1 MDAMQKMKA
10 MIPLLES
17 IYESFTPL
25 EKNIADFYMH
35 EQGETD
41 LSAKT
46 ISKKLYVSE
55 ASLSRFAQKC
65 GFKGYREFLFY
76 YEQSKIRMHE
86 HVPTGEIAQVLHT
99 YQELLDKTSH
109 IFDETQMERL
119 VRLFSTKERIYVY
132 GRGSSGLVAQEM
144 KLRFMRLGVN
154 IEAITDDH
162 IMRMNTVLLDK
173 QCLVIGISVSGTN
186 EEIIDCLKSAS
197 IQGATTIFMSAR
209 KDKAFEFCDEIL
221 LVASK
226 QYLENG
232 KAISPQFPVLII
244 VDMLYSYFLASD
256 KYHREALHSFSLDVL
271 HERKKVSEK

>member
-1 MDAMQKMKA
+1 MQKTKA

-25 EKNIADFYMH
+25 EKNIADFYLH
-35 EQGETD
+35 EQGELD
-41 LSAKT
+41 LSART
-46 ISKKLYVSE
+46 VAKKLYVSE

-76 YEQSKIRMHE
+76 YEQSKKKEQEYI
-86 HVPTGEIAQVLHT
+86 PTGKIAPVLHT

-109 IFDETQMERL
+109 IFDEVQIERL
-119 VRLFSTKERIYVY
+119 VQLFSTKKRIYVY
-132 GRGSSGLVAQEM
+132 GRGSSGFVAQEM

-162 IMRMNTVLLDK
+162 VMRINTVLLDK
-173 QCLVIGISVSGTN
+173 TCLVIGISVSGTN
-186 EEIIDCLKSAS
+186 EDVIECLKAAS
-197 IQGATTIFMSAR
+197 IQEATTVFISAR
-209 KDKAFEFCDEIL
+209 KDKSFEFCDEIL

-232 KAISPQFPVLII
+232 KAISPQFPVLIMI
-244 VDMLYSYFLASD
+244 DILYSYFLSSD
-256 KYHREALHSFSLDVL
+256 KYYREALHSFTLDVL
-271 HERKKVSEK
+271 HERKKLFQN